1 MSHLSYKKLFTGLF
15 VASFACGSLSAC
27 AIAKER
33 RLTALAQR
41 DLPGITR
48 TALINCAGEPAWSEL
63 KGDTERLTYV
73 SEHPDVDQNKR
84 TTTCVANFMLRHG
97 YVEQLHYETL
107 AGRMVPKREA
117 CAPIISD
124 CMLVN

>member
-1 MSHLSYKKLFTGLF
+1 MSHLSYKKLVSGFF
-15 VASFACGSLSAC
+15 VAVFVCGSLSAC
-27 AIAKER
+27 AVAKER

-48 TALINCAGEPAWSEL
+48 TALIDCAGEPAWSEL
-63 KGDTERLTYV
+63 NGDLERLTYV
-73 SEHPDVDQNKR
+73 SEHPDVEQNRR
-84 TTTCVANFMLRHG
+84 TTTCVANFLLRHG

-117 CAPIISD
+117 CAPIISA
-124 CMLVN
+124 CMLVE